1 MTDRLYEKFV
11 EKAISPETP
20 ITYNNTCVGH
30 TIGNNFMGRPVKVT
44 LYPNAY
50 DIMQLCETGEVV
62 SLEIRKYDDDV
73 R

>member
-1 MTDRLYEKFV
+1 
-11 EKAISPETP
+11 
-20 ITYNNTCVGH
+20 
-30 TIGNNFMGRPVKVT
+30 MGRPVKVT